1 MEKIAVN
8 ISDIIVKDEVKFRV
22 IGCAQ
27 GKISLCC
34 IDTSKLQISLAETI
48 DIIQH
53 VENKDYE
60 LIPFTSQPKQ
70 VFDMQT
76 LTDEQRDLYQRK
88 VEFVRQICNEYGPL
102 YEALTGRHSK
112 SQFKNFADA
121 AKLSKTV
128 SWKTVRD
135 YLQSGFDNT
144 SLIDRRLLRE
154 SNQSYVYTKKNRTT
168 I

>member
-53 VENKDYE
+53 VENKEYE
-60 LIPFTSQPKQ
+60 LIPFTSQPKE

-76 LTDEQRDLYQRK
+76 LTDEQWDLYQRK
-88 VEFVRQICNEYGPL
+88 VEFVRQICSEYGPL
-102 YEALTGRHSK
+102 YEALTGKHSK
-112 SQFKNFADA
+112 SEFKKFSEA

-135 YLQSGFDNT
+135 YL
-144 SLIDRRLLRE
+144 SLAL
-154 SNQSYVYTKKNRTT
+154 TT
-168 I
+168 PH